1 MKSMVQISH
10 DFLAPALHTQAVCV
24 DATFGQGKDTAF
36 FLNSNVSKVYAFDV
50 QPALVEQGKAKFC
63 TEKAEILNL
72 SHEAL
77 DQALA
82 CETRPLDAVIF
93 NFGWDPAQKGG
104 IETSPESSVKGV
116 LAAFER
122 LRPKG
127 RMALVFYPHPQG
139 KAEEERV
146 LAALKPLNGKM
157 EVLMAVH
164 PFQANAPRACLIQ
177 KRKDT
182 HPPRS
187 MKNEG
192 QN

>member
-1 MKSMVQISH
+1 MVQISH
-10 DFLAPALHTQAVCV
+10 DFLAPVLHAQAVCL
-24 DATFGQGKDTAF
+24 DGTFGQGKDTAF
-36 FLNSNVSKVYAFDV
+36 FLDSNAAKVYAFDV
-50 QPALVEQGKAKFC
+50 QPALVEQGKAKFR
-63 TEKAEILNL
+63 TDKAEIFNL
-72 SHEAL
+72 SHEDL

-82 CETRPLDAVIF
+82 AETRMLDAVIF

-146 LAALKPLNGKM
+146 LAALKPLNGRM
-157 EVLMAVH
+157 EAVMAVH
-164 PFQANAPRACLIQ
+164 PFLDNAPKACLIQ
-177 KRKDT
+177 KRKGLR
-182 HPPRS
+182 P
-187 MKNEG
+187 
-192 QN
+192 